1 MKKIKVHYEVAKNLY
16 TGDYEH
22 ESTYAE
28 VLVDEN
34 VAYDLSLNDCFG
46 RGKPSVNSNY
56 SSLELLLEQLENL
69 RHRTYLHGSIKYI
82 EVVKK

>member
-22 ESTYAE
+22 EITYAE
-28 VLVDEN
+28 VLVDEH
-34 VAYDLSLNDCFG
+34 VAYDLSLNDRF
-46 RGKPSVNSNY
+46 GKPSVNSNY

-82 EVVKK
+82 EVVKE

>member
-1 MKKIKVHYEVAKNLY
+1 MKKIKAHYEVAKNLY

-28 VLVDEN
+28 VLVDEH
-34 VAYDLSLNDCFG
+34 VAYDLSLNDRFG
-46 RGKPSVNSNY
+46 KPPSVNSNY

-82 EVVKK
+82 EVVKE